1 MNSVILYLPEPGEFE
16 EQILEVIETT
26 ILGADKEV
34 YRKIDI
40 LADRLL
46 QVGNKPSVAVVL
58 ARTRAELAEL
68 YSIRH
73 LFSGLR
79 SLLIL
84 PDRSKETIAK
94 GHAFSP
100 RFLGYLDSDVN
111 DVASVLNKMLMNLNN
126 NYNNS
131 KGGQ

>member
-1 MNSVILYLPEPGEFE
+1 MNSVILYMPEAGELE
-16 EQILEVIETT
+16 EQIQEVMEDPVLE
-26 ILGADKEV
+26 ADKEIF
-34 YRKIDI
+34 RRIDI
-40 LADRLL
+40 LTRRLRRL
-46 QVGNKPSVAVVL
+46 GNKPSVAVVL

-73 LFSGLR
+73 LFSDLR
-79 SLLIL
+79 TLLIL

-111 DVASVLNKMLMNLNN
+111 DLASVLTKILMNLKNN
-126 NYNNS
+126 QNN
-131 KGGQ
+131 

>member
-1 MNSVILYLPEPGEFE
+1 MNSVILYMPEAGELE
-16 EQILEVIETT
+16 EQIQAVMEDPVLD
-26 ILGADKEV
+26 ADREV

-73 LFSGLR
+73 LFSDLR
-79 SLLIL
+79 TLLIL

-111 DVASVLNKMLMNLNN
+111 DLASVLTKILMNLKNN
-126 NYNNS
+126 QNN
-131 KGGQ
+131 